1 MKVKFISIVVARELD
16 LKIFKFA
23 LGKVLWLIQIFL
35 TLEWRNNVGG
45 FSINLNEMN
54 SFNENKTD
62 IGKKGN

>member
-23 LGKVLWLIQIFL
+23 LGKVLWIIQIFL